1 MLRLVIGVALFLFGG
16 LTLLAAQEQGGIIW
30 TGGMI
35 VGAWLAVSGVL
46 RLRRN
51 RQLYGSQN
59 L

>member
-1 MLRLVIGVALFLFGG
+1 MLRLVIGVVLFLFGG

-35 VGAWLAVSGVL
+35 VGAWLAVGGVM

-51 RQLYGSQN
+51 RQLG
-59 L
+59 